1 MRRIMKSVVAM
12 VAIATAA
19 FAFAQEAGEAKGMS
33 LADARASIGEAL
45 NSPAEL
51 TATMKS
57 LSPADQAE
65 FVRAVNAAID
75 SMPGSNEEKA
85 AVAINANKALLKG
98 ATGNV
103 VNVLAAIYASAP
115 MESLALLSESFAQ
128 DLFNRDADPS
138 RPYTDEQFAAIA
150 EAVVKKISE
159 AASATDDG
167 AVRSSF
173 GVVMMVKASNGSPAD
188 LADTLAAT
196 LPEDIREVAAQ
207 SAKSDSGNYR
217 DLYAYSSENVVE
229 PNTAVAL
236 RLAGPQILDALRM
249 DVPNNL
255 IRDATLHTPILD
267 QVFGGFGE
275 NVVLRTDGNDTY
287 MGADSSE
294 TLNKQP
300 DPTVDWNPNTYRWG
314 K

>member
-1 MRRIMKSVVAM
+1 MRSIMKSVVAM

-45 NSPAEL
+45 NSPTEL

-57 LSPADQAE
+57 LSPADQLE
-65 FVRAVNAAID
+65 FVAAVNAAID
-75 SMPGSNEEKA
+75 SIPGSNEMKA
-85 AVAINANKALLKG
+85 AAAINANKALLKG
-98 ATGNV
+98 ATGNI
-103 VNVLAAIYASAP
+103 VNVLAQIYASAP
-115 MESLALLSESFAQ
+115 LETLGMLSDSFAK

-138 RPYTDEQFAAIA
+138 HRYTDEQFVAISEAVTKKIA
-150 EAVVKKISE
+150 EAT
-159 AASATDDG
+159 SATDDA

-173 GVVMMVKASNGSPAD
+173 GVVMMVKASNGSLPD
-188 LADTLAAT
+188 LADTLAVS
-196 LPEDIREVAAQ
+196 LPEEVREPAKQAAT
-207 SAKSDSGNYR
+207 SDGGNYS
-217 DLYAYSSENVVE
+217 DLYAYSTETVVE

-236 RLAGPQILDALRM
+236 RLAGPQILDAMRM

-287 MGADSSE
+287 MDADSSE
-294 TLNKQP
+294 TVNKQP
-300 DPTVDWNPNTYRWG
+300 DPEVDWNPNTYKWG